1 MGRNKKP
8 IEEKKSVLTL
18 RLNENLLNKFD
29 LIAEIKGDNRSELI
43 EKLLIEYLKNKNN
56 INVDEKGHNNT
67 DK

>member
-8 IEEKKSVLTL
+8 VEEKKSVLTL

-43 EKLLIEYLKNKNN
+43 EKLLIEYIDKKDKN
-56 INVDEKGHNNT
+56 I
-67 DK
+67 